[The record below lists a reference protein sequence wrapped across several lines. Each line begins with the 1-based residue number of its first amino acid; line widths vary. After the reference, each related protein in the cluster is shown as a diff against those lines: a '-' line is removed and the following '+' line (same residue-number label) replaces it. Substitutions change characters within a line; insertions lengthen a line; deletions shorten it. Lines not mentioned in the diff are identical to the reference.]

1 MDNSRVAQWKRAGP
15 ITQRSVDR
23 NYALLQ
29 FLFFFFFPFARKRY
43 PTNFKVPLSCFD
55 VFSSLWLRRGVY
67 CHSHTFIEVN
77 KEEEKHKSSHLT
89 VLKGSFFSQRPPDKK
104 VQQLCRRRLCI
115 LIGVLWPSNKNS
127 PKRRERTLRLRL
139 YVTRLSLLDKDVKS
153 RRQ

>member
-1 MDNSRVAQWKRAGP
+1 MEACWAHNPEVR
-15 ITQRSVDR
+15 RSKLCS
-23 NYALLQ
+23 AKIS
-29 FLFFFFFPFARKRY
+29 FFPFFFPFARKRY

-104 VQQLCRRRLCI
+104 VQQLCRRRRRLCI

-153 RRQ
+153 RRCQ